1 MYIKNGITKYYYVD
15 TYTLQNCTVTSPSI
29 GTIRVSC
36 DSSHQIL
43 VTLTCTNNC
52 NNPMVTSNGS
62 SPLTVRGLDPGMM
75 YSVIINM
82 FDGNQVVLIGRV
94 ERRTITVINA
104 TVTSGNFMM
113 CISLNNLNPDGFFD
127 LSLSLHIYSIIIKY
141 NST

>member
-1 MYIKNGITKYYYVD
+1 MCCIILD
-15 TYTLQNCTVTSPSI
+15 TFVLQNCTVSSPST

-75 YSVIINM
+75 YSITINV
-82 FDGNQVVLIGRV
+82 FDGNEVVLSDQTVKLTIC
-94 ERRTITVINA
+94 ITVMSDK
-104 TVTSGNFMM
+104 SGEFIL
-113 CISLNNLNPDGFFD
+113 CTYVDTL
-127 LSLSLHIYSIIIKY
+127 
-141 NST
+141 

>member
-1 MYIKNGITKYYYVD
+1 MYIKNGMTKYYYVD
-15 TYTLQNCTVTSPSI
+15 TFILQNCTVTSPST

-62 SPLTVRGLDPGMM
+62 SPLTVTGLDPGMM
-75 YSVIINM
+75 YSVTINV
-82 FDGNQVVLIGRV
+82 FDGNQVVLRGKV
-94 ERRTITVINA
+94 ERKTITVINA

-113 CISLNNLNPDGFFD
+113 CISLNNLNPDRFFD
-127 LSLSLHIYSIIIKY
+127 LSLSTYIQYYH
-141 NST
+141 